1 MTFVLIF
8 ITAVLS
14 ATALKNNKLFERM
27 ALIPYRVVHRKEWY
41 RVISYGFVHGD
52 YMHLIVNMLVLL
64 SFGPYLEQLFKTY
77 EYAGTLSNEYLSFAL
92 LYFGGLIV
100 SVIPD
105 LIRKRNNPQYSS
117 IGASGAVSAVIFASV
132 FFNPLGKIYLMG
144 IIPLPGILFALL
156 YIGYEQ
162 YMNRRQSDRI
172 NHEAHLCG
180 AIFGFI
186 YPLLID
192 LSLWRVFTENLT
204 K

>member
-77 EYAGTLSNEYLSFAL
+77 EYAGTLSNE
-92 LYFGGLIV
+92 
-100 SVIPD
+100 
-105 LIRKRNNPQYSS
+105 
-117 IGASGAVSAVIFASV
+117 
-132 FFNPLGKIYLMG
+132 
-144 IIPLPGILFALL
+144 
-156 YIGYEQ
+156 
-162 YMNRRQSDRI
+162 
-172 NHEAHLCG
+172 
-180 AIFGFI
+180 
-186 YPLLID
+186 
-192 LSLWRVFTENLT
+192 
-204 K
+204 